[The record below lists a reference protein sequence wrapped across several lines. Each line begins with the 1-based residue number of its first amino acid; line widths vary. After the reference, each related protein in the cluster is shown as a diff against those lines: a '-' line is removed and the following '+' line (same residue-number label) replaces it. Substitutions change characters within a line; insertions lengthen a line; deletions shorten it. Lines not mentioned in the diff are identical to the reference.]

1 VNIESENWSLK
12 VYKIFICMYGKRKMG
27 EVEIPDTLWCGRN
40 NKRIKY
46 VTGSSSEWVGGGG
59 VGLKKR

>member
-1 VNIESENWSLK
+1 
-12 VYKIFICMYGKRKMG
+12 MYGKRKMG